1 MDENSGLNNPR
12 LLYSTLFRLVEKREK
27 VALVTITSIRASAPH
42 ETHTMVIVKEDGN
55 TIGSLG
61 GGDIELYVIKKAQE
75 TIQRG
80 EPERVLV
87 GVSPEEERMRG
98 MESGGTLKFF
108 IEPMK
113 TIPAIYLFGAG
124 ALAIPVSKIGSLMGF
139 KILVIDNDP
148 YFANA
153 ERIPDADLLYA
164 DGFDNLAE
172 RFDLN
177 SSSYVIIAT
186 RDHKY
191 DETVLFQVIKSQS
204 KYIGLIKGKKN
215 KEALFGRLR
224 SKGISDDLLN
234 RVHAPIG
241 LRINASTLYEIALSI
256 MAEII
261 SVRRMRVS

>member
-1 MDENSGLNNPR
+1 MKR
-12 LLYSTLFRLVEKREK
+12 LAQSNQIYHTLFQLIENNEKA
-27 VALVTITSIRASAPH
+27 ALVSVASIRSSAPN
-42 ETHTMVIVKEDGN
+42 ETDTMMIVKENGDI
-55 TIGSLG
+55 IGSIG
-61 GGDIELYVIKKAQE
+61 GGDTELGVIERAKRLIRK
-75 TIQRG
+75 G
-80 EPERVLV
+80 EPERMLV
-87 GVSPEEERMRG
+87 SVTPEEEKRRG

-164 DGFDNLAE
+164 DGFDKLAE

-215 KEALFGRLR
+215 KEALFRRLR
-224 SKGISDDLLN
+224 SKGIPDDLL
-234 RVHAPIG
+234 RTVHAPIG
-241 LRINASTLYEIALSI
+241 LRINASTLGEIALSI

-261 SVRRMRVS
+261 SVRRMGVS